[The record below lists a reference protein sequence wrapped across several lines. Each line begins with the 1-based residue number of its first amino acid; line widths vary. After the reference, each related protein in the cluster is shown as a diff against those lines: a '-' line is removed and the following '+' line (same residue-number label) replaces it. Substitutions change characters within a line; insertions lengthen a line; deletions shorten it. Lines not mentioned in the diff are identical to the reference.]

1 MPGGVLKPRPVDYL
15 QPDEEALLT
24 KPRHPR
30 SILAGVFSAT
40 IFWVLAVGGS
50 RWVFTQLLHETFEQ
64 LWWNMAAVFTVLW
77 LANLVAL
84 FYRMRTSRYVITG
97 QRVYRSHG
105 RLRFQLLQTTYDK
118 VTDLHVRQ
126 GPLGRLWDYGEV
138 TVMTAGTGLTFQGVP
153 DPFGVK
159 KHIEKARTA
168 FLNQLLEEY
177 RLHEVVPRQKEREEE
192 LEQAGE
198 AATSEATSEA
208 AVAGA
213 GATVGEQV
221 PSPQERTKDQKVW
234 SGKPVFVSFLAA
246 GLRGG
251 ALLITGVVFLF
262 MAMATGEVFMW
273 FVAAA
278 GGFMGVSTLIGSWI
292 QYRFTRYEV
301 HPWGVV
307 ITSGWLTRRRV
318 EVTYDKVTDVETYQG
333 FVARIF
339 NFGNITIN
347 TAGGN
352 QAPVTFV
359 ALDNPEEI
367 KDLINETRRK
377 RAAARRGSVA

>member
-1 MPGGVLKPRPVDYL
+1 MPGAVLRPRPIDYL
-15 QPDEEALLT
+15 QPDEEPLLT
-24 KPRHPR
+24 KLRHPR
-30 SILAGVFSAT
+30 SILAGSLSAT
-40 IFWVLAVGGS
+40 IVWALAMLGS
-50 RWVFTQLLHETFEQ
+50 RWLFTEVLHDQFEPF
-64 LWWNMAAVFTVLW
+64 WWNLAALFTFLW
-77 LANLVAL
+77 LVNLLAL

-97 QRVYRSHG
+97 ERVYRSHG

-138 TVMTAGTGLTFQGVP
+138 TVMTAGTGLTLQGVP

-159 KHIEKARTA
+159 KRVEQARTA

-177 RLHEVVPRQKEREEE
+177 RLHEVVPRQEAREEDAE
-192 LEQAGE
+192 ETE
-198 AATSEATSEA
+198 ATAASEAPGAGSAA
-208 AVAGA
+208 AVGA
-213 GATVGEQV
+213 EV
-221 PSPQERTKDQKVW
+221 PSPQERTKDRKIW

-251 ALLITGVVFLF
+251 VLLIMGVVFLF
-262 MAMATGEVFMW
+262 MAMATNEIFMW

-347 TAGGN
+347 TAGSN
-352 QAPVTFV
+352 QAPVTFA
-359 ALDNPEEI
+359 ALDNPEEV

-377 RAAARRGSVA
+377 RAAARRGPA